1 MIAVGNKLR
10 KAVLLTLSCST
21 LMAALSVQAQE
32 AQSDFKLS
40 GFLSIVGGKV
50 TQGSFDTNYSGPTQI
65 NGSTCP
71 CYLAD
76 WGNAGIYTKSFS
88 LKPESRVGVQ
98 LTYKPNTSTS
108 FVGQLVSRGTDGTPN
123 LQWAYGGYK
132 LNANWEVQVGRKRI
146 PLYYYSDFQ
155 DIGLSYPWIATPP
168 ELYGWEVTNYNG
180 ASMRYN
186 GALGEFNLNASLF
199 VGAETAKDP
208 LYQKLFY
215 SQKSEVSWKNL
226 RGGDIELSRDALTL
240 RAVFLQANV
249 RSQVFDLDIDD
260 PAKLQAYGLAANLDF
275 DDWFVLSELTQ
286 LSREFTQAHYKV
298 TAPAMTIGVGKRL
311 GAWTG
316 FLNYARYTE
325 KSSDEDIYKPQK
337 YARTSF
343 TVRYDLDST
352 SAVKAQI
359 DRNKD
364 SSNNFGGNATVLR
377 LSYDRVF

>member
-1 MIAVGNKLR
+1 MFEVGNKISR
-10 KAVLLTLSCST
+10 AILLTLSCST
-21 LMAALSVQAQE
+21 LMVTMPVQAQE
-32 AQSDFKLS
+32 AQSDFKFS
-40 GFLSIVGGKV
+40 GFLSIVGGKI
-50 TQGSFDTNYSGPTQI
+50 TQGSFDANYSGPSQI
-65 NGSTCP
+65 NGATCP

-88 LKPESRVGVQ
+88 FRPESKVGVQ
-98 LTYKPNTSTS
+98 LTYKPNTNTS

-155 DIGLSYPWIATPP
+155 DVGLSYPWIATPP

-186 GALGEFNLNASLF
+186 GAIGEFNVNASVF
-199 VGAETAKDP
+199 AGTETAKDP

-226 RGGDIELSRDALTL
+226 RGGDIEFSRDSLTL
-240 RAVFLQANV
+240 RAVYLQANV

-286 LSREFTQAHYKV
+286 LSREFTQANYKV
-298 TAPAMTIGVGKRL
+298 TAPAMTIGAGKRI
-311 GAWTG
+311 GSWTG
-316 FLNYARYTE
+316 FLNYARYIE
-325 KSSDEDIYKPQK
+325 KSSDESIYVPQK
-337 YARTSF
+337 YVRTSF

-364 SSNNFGGNATVLR
+364 TSNNFGGNATVLR